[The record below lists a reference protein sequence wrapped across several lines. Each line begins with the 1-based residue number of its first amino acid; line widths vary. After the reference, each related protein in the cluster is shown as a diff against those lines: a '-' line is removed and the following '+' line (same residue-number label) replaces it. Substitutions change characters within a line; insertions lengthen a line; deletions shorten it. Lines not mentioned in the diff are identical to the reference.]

1 VVKAWV
7 PDVVHY
13 VGDVVTHLGA
23 LWQVQR
29 DTGQAPPH
37 ADFLCLARAGRDGED
52 GRTPQVRGLWQADG
66 VYQALD
72 LVSLNGSSFIAK
84 HDKPGIC
91 PGEGWQLI
99 VSQGKQGK
107 PGEQGPQG
115 LPGEKGARGDRG
127 ADGRNLE
134 LTSWHID
141 HKSYVITPLLS
152 DGKRG
157 PSLNL
162 RALFQQFLDEMQS

>member
-1 VVKAWV
+1 M

-13 VGDVVTHLGA
+13 VGEVVTHLGA
-23 LWQVQR
+23 LWQVHK

-37 ADFLCLARAGRDGED
+37 SDFLCLARSGQD
-52 GRTPQVRGLWQADG
+52 GRTPQVCGLWQADG
-66 VYQALD
+66 EYRALD
-72 LVSLNGSSFIAK
+72 LVALNGSSFIAK
-84 HDKPGIC
+84 HDKPGVC

-99 VSQGKQGK
+99 VSAGKTGK

-115 LPGEKGARGDRG
+115 LQGEKGARGDAG
-127 ADGRNLE
+127 PAGRNLE

-141 HKSYVITPLLS
+141 SKTYVITPLLS
-152 DGKRG
+152 DGRRG

-162 RALFQQFLDEMQS
+162 RALFQQFIDETQS